1 MVAPFVKGY
10 YSNNIYIYITDI
22 SGATNSTEQDIDK
35 VWYKHRVSNIN
46 TFSGFIIVYKMRNF
60 LNLLYFK
67 TQQFA
72 SKYRIQNILSTTQLA
87 QLIEIT
93 LKQRHILT
101 FAVLFD
107 N

>member
-1 MVAPFVKGY
+1 
-10 YSNNIYIYITDI
+10 
-22 SGATNSTEQDIDK
+22 
-35 VWYKHRVSNIN
+35 
-46 TFSGFIIVYKMRNF
+46 MRNF
-60 LNLLYFK
+60 LSLLYFK

-87 QLIEIT
+87 QLIGIT

>member
-1 MVAPFVKGY
+1 MTWKQHSKLEWIILLVLIVLDRY
-10 YSNNIYIYITDI
+10 
-22 SGATNSTEQDIDK
+22 
-35 VWYKHRVSNIN
+35 V
-46 TFSGFIIVYKMRNF
+46 SGFIIVYKMRNF